1 MSEIPRLWRAAA
13 TAFILALTAT
23 SAAALPAAE
32 APVVT
37 RHEIR
42 IGGKPLRYEAE
53 TGRIAIRD
61 AETGQP
67 RGFMFYIA
75 YRVPS
80 PGKPPSGKPR
90 PLAFVWN
97 GGPGANSATLHF
109 EVAGPKRGEDGR
121 LVDNAETWL
130 THADLVF
137 VDPIGTGFSRPA
149 AAEDAQ
155 AFYGTLGDVASVT
168 EFVRSWR
175 LLHGAEAQP
184 LYLIGESWGAGRAA
198 NVGHALMTR
207 GIPVAGLGLISGGT
221 GLSRLGDD
229 APVTHLRIAGYAA
242 TALHHGR
249 LAPDV
254 GATPEAVRRAAEAWA
269 HDVYGPA
276 LARRDSL
283 TPEERETIA
292 AGLSRLTG
300 LPAERIDRK
309 TLTITPRQFRTEL
322 VPGRM
327 LNVFDMRIADEPR
340 ASARGAILA
349 YLRGDL
355 GYRTDLPYVGLEALA
370 DGYFPDGTAPQTV
383 GARWDY
389 ATGPVTPEERQ
400 AAIAEAVRTG
410 AGPPKLGPPLPATAE
425 AVALDPKLKVLVASG
440 LYDSLANC
448 AGDDET
454 ARRLPPALKAAMSF
468 RCYPGGHMMYRET
481 PVRVQFSDD
490 IRALVS
496 GR

>member
-1 MSEIPRLWRAAA
+1 MAAFRALLAAA
-13 TAFILALTAT
+13 VLAIAT
-23 SAAALPAAE
+23 PAAALPAAE
-32 APVVT
+32 TPVVT
-37 RHEIR
+37 QHR
-42 IGGKPLRYEAE
+42 ITVGGKPLSYTAEA
-53 TGRIAIRD
+53 GRIAIRD
-61 AETGQP
+61 AETGEP
-67 RGFMFYIA
+67 RGWMFYIA

-80 PGKPPSGKPR
+80 PKPR

-109 EVAGPKRGEDGR
+109 EVAGPKRGEGGG
-121 LVDNAETWL
+121 LVDNHETWL

-149 AAEDAQ
+149 KAEYAQ
-155 AFYGTLGDVASVT
+155 GFYGTLGDVASVT

-175 LLHGAEAQP
+175 LLHGAEASP

-198 NVGHALMTR
+198 SVGHALLKR
-207 GIPVAGLGLISGGT
+207 GVQVDGLGLISGGT
-221 GLSRLGDD
+221 GLSRLADD
-229 APVTHLRIAGYAA
+229 APTGHLRIAGYAA

-254 GATPEAVRRAAEAWA
+254 GTTPEAVRRAAETWA
-269 HDVYGPA
+269 RETYAPA
-276 LARRDSL
+276 LARLDQL
-283 TPEERETIA
+283 TPDERERIA

-300 LPAERIDRK
+300 VPAAKIDRK
-309 TLTITPRQFRTEL
+309 SLSITPRQFRTEL
-322 VPGRM
+322 VAGKT

-340 ASARGAILA
+340 VSSRAAILS

-355 GYRTDLPYVGLEALA
+355 GYRTDLPYVGLESQA
-370 DGYFPDGTAPQTV
+370 DAYLPDGKAPQSV

-389 ATGPVTPEERQ
+389 ATGPITPAERE
-400 AAIAEAVRTG
+400 AAYAEAMRTG
-410 AGPPKLGPPLPATAE
+410 AGPPKLGPPLPGTAE
-425 AVALDPKLKVLVASG
+425 AVALNPKLRVLVASG

-454 ARRLPPALKAAMSF
+454 AKTLPPPLKAAMSF
-468 RCYPGGHMMYRET
+468 RCYPGGHMMYRDQPT
-481 PVRVQFSDD
+481 RLKFSND

-496 GR
+496 GFSSP

>member
-1 MSEIPRLWRAAA
+1 MRALLAA
-13 TAFILALTAT
+13 VLLAVAT
-23 SAAALPAAE
+23 PALAQPPTE
-32 APVVT
+32 PSVVT
-37 RHEIR
+37 RHSIA
-42 IGGKPLRYEAE
+42 IAGKPLAYTAE

-61 AETGQP
+61 PETGQP
-67 RGFMFYIA
+67 RGWMFYIA

-80 PGKPPSGKPR
+80 AKPR

-149 AAEDAQ
+149 RPEDAQ
-155 AFYGTLGDVASVT
+155 GFYGTLGDVASVT

-175 LLHGAEAQP
+175 ILHAAEAQP

-198 NVGHALMTR
+198 NVGEALLKR
-207 GIPVAGLGLISGGT
+207 GVRVDGLGLISGGT

-229 APVTHLRIAGYAA
+229 GPVGHLRIAGYAA
-242 TALHHGR
+242 TALHHGK

-254 GATPEAVRRAAEAWA
+254 GTTPQAVRSAAETWA
-269 HDVYGPA
+269 LDTYGPA
-276 LARRDSL
+276 LARLAQL
-283 TPEERETIA
+283 TPDEREQIA

-300 LPAERIDRK
+300 VPAAKIDRK
-309 TLTITPRQFRTEL
+309 TLVITPRQFRAEL
-322 VPGRM
+322 GGDKP
-327 LNVFDMRIADEPR
+327 LNVFDMRIRDEPR
-340 ASARGAILA
+340 DRAEAAILT
-349 YLRGDL
+349 YLRADL
-355 GYRTDLPYVGLEALA
+355 GYRTDLPYVGLEAEPN
-370 DGYFPDGTAPQTV
+370 GPDGKPPLSV

-389 ATGPVTPEERQ
+389 ATAPITPAERE
-400 AAIAEAVRTG
+400 AAYAEAVRTG
-410 AGPPKLGPPLPATAE
+410 AGPPKLGPPLPGTAE
-425 AVALDPKLKVLVASG
+425 ALALNPKLRVLVASG

-454 ARRLPPALKAAMSF
+454 ARRLPAPLKAAMTF
-468 RCYPGGHMMYRET
+468 RCYPGGHMMYRDQPT
-481 PVRVQFSDD
+481 RLQFSQD

-496 GR
+496 GAPSLP